1 MSHYLYINPI
11 TAANIT
17 PTATNMVTGTT
28 CIVSLNLTICLC
40 EISQGVCVESRKVFV
55 RIAQGVCAE
64 SHKVFVRNLTRCLCG
79 ISQGVC
85 VESQVIIRVF
95 MLFMLHVHNV
105 LPRFSCAQLREKGIV
120 KGITV
125 NNKARCFMC
134 YPKYCIIVCVKDSVG
149 WDCEGQTLNRLEF
162 IK

>member
-1 MSHYLYINPI
+1 MSTYLLTFSVQIHCRKHISKHPFNSTLRQGVCVGSHKVFVRNLTRYLY
-11 TAANIT
+11 
-17 PTATNMVTGTT
+17 G
-28 CIVSLNLTICLC
+28 
-40 EISQGVCVESRKVFV
+40 ISQGVCT
-55 RIAQGVCAE
+55 E